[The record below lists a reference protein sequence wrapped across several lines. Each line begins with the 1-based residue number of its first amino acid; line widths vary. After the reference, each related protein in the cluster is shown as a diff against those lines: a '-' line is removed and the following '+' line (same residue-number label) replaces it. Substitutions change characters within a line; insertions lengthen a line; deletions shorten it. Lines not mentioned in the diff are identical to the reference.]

1 MLIKK
6 RLVISNILMIAIP
19 SIVALLIVFVS
30 LTAIWIPSVQRN
42 NIGVRDLED
51 FERTGT
57 FMLTQVE
64 GKLQETAAAG
74 RDPKISDVSAALR
87 QVTGYT
93 VRVASPTGE
102 LWTWGDAPDA
112 EALKL
117 EDAADQLNGDGII
130 SNGSHAVATRN
141 VVAPLL
147 LGVISPVLA
156 PW

>member
-30 LTAIWIPSVQRN
+30 LAAIWIPSVQRN

-64 GKLQETAAAG
+64 GSCRK
-74 RDPKISDVSAALR
+74 R
-87 QVTGYT
+87 Q
-93 VRVASPTGE
+93 RPVAIRRFRMYRRHCV
-102 LWTWGDAPDA
+102 
-112 EALKL
+112 K
-117 EDAADQLNGDGII
+117 
-130 SNGSHAVATRN
+130 
-141 VVAPLL
+141 
-147 LGVISPVLA
+147 
-156 PW
+156 

>member
-30 LTAIWIPSVQRN
+30 LAAIWIPSVQRN

-102 LWTWGDAPDA
+102 LW
-112 EALKL
+112 LSL
-117 EDAADQLNGDGII
+117 IHI
-130 SNGSHAVATRN
+130 
-141 VVAPLL
+141 
-147 LGVISPVLA
+147 
-156 PW
+156 